1 MVKRHYGVRTSQY
14 KLIHF
19 YRDIDQWELYDLKAD
34 PTEMHNL
41 YGDPKY
47 RKIQKQMHRRLRQL
61 QKQYDDPIEKELKTT
76 KQSN

>member
-1 MVKRHYGVRTSQY
+1 
-14 KLIHF
+14 
-19 YRDIDQWELYDLKAD
+19 
-34 PTEMHNL
+34 MHNL